1 MTYSSKQHLGAHA
14 VVIGGSIAGLA
25 TARILSDYFSKV
37 TVIERDPSPQSPE
50 ARKSVPQ
57 MRHAHV
63 LLGAA
68 NLTLERMYPGII
80 TQMEQ
85 AGALLIDSAAD
96 LAMYQYGG
104 WKPRFVAGFQ
114 TLNASRPFLE
124 WHVRRR
130 TEAIT
135 NIEIRYEHVVDRLL
149 TTSSGD
155 RVTGVVVK
163 CGADEMNL
171 LADLVVDAA
180 GRGTRAPRWLEA
192 MGYERPFEQEVKVDL
207 AYTSRIYEKPANFAG
222 DWRGLGIYSRLPGHR
237 AAFVFEVEH
246 GRWIV
251 SFPGYFKDH
260 CPTDE
265 EGLLAYARSLPV
277 PDAYEAIRHA
287 KPLTDIVIHKI
298 PSSRW
303 FRYDKMKRFPER
315 FVAIG
320 DSVSSLNP
328 AFGQGMLVSLQGVD
342 KLSLLLAER
351 ARKRKGLY
359 GLPLEAQMKIADV
372 VLPAWLLST
381 TMDLRYAQTVGERPF
396 GISAVQGVFVDMLD
410 MTSMNEDACR
420 VFYDMLHMRRGPEAL
435 LDRRMLLPLVK
446 YIATRPFI
454 PLEKRI
460 HSGPRPAAPT

>member
-1 MTYSSKQHLGAHA
+1 MTYSSERQLGAHA

-25 TARILSDYFSKV
+25 AARILSEHFGKV
-37 TVIERDPSPQSPE
+37 TVIERDPAPQGPE
-50 ARKSVPQ
+50 ARKGAPQ
-57 MRHAHV
+57 MRHAHA

-68 NLTLERMYPGII
+68 NFTLEKMYPGII
-80 TQMEQ
+80 TQMER

-96 LAMYQYGG
+96 VAMYQYGG

-124 WHVRRR
+124 WHIRKR
-130 TEAIT
+130 TESIA
-135 NIEIRYEHVVDRLL
+135 NVEVRHERVVDRLL
-149 TTSSGD
+149 TTSSGE

-163 CGADEMNL
+163 YGAHETNL

-192 MGYERPFEQEVKVDL
+192 MGYERPIEQEVKVDL
-207 AYTSRIYEKPANFAG
+207 AYTSRIYEKPGNFAG

-237 AAFVFEVEH
+237 AAFIFEVEH
-246 GRWIV
+246 GHWVV

-287 KPLTDIVIHKI
+287 KPLTDIAIHKV

-303 FRYDKMKRFPER
+303 FRYDKMTRFPER
-315 FVAIG
+315 FIAIG

-342 KLSLLLAER
+342 KLSMLLAER
-351 ARKRKGLY
+351 VIKRQGLY
-359 GLPLEAQMKIADV
+359 GLPLEAQVKIAEV

-381 TMDLRYAQTVGERPF
+381 TMDLRYPQTVGDRPF
-396 GISAVQGVFVDMLD
+396 GIGTVQRIFVDMLD

-435 LDRRMLLPLVK
+435 FDRRMLLPLLE
-446 YIATRPFI
+446 YMATSPFI
-454 PLEKRI
+454 PLDKRI
-460 HSGPRPAAPT
+460 RSGPRPLAPA